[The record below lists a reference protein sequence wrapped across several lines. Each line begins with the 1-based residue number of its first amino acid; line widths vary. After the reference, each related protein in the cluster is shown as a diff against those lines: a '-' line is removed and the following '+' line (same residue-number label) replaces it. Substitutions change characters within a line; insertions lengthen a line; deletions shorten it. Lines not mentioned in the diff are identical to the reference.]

1 MSNQDVLNYCLEL
14 LQGNSEIEHIQNRN
28 IVSRAYYFTYYE
40 CVDHVQ
46 KRVGWGETNKK
57 GGVHARAISRL
68 LDQTCTDPQK
78 REDASIL
85 YTEINSLK
93 KLRVRADY
101 RLDLKITRATAE
113 YCVKEAERIGISL
126 SGL

>member
-1 MSNQDVLNYCLEL
+1 MSNQDVLSYCLEL
-14 LQGNSEIEHIQNRN
+14 LQGNSEIKHIQNRN

-40 CVDHVQ
+40 CVDHIQ
-46 KRVGWGETNKK
+46 KRLGWGETNTK

-68 LDQTCTDPQK
+68 LDQACTDPQK

-126 SGL
+126 SSL

>member
-46 KRVGWGETNKK
+46 KRLGWGETNKK

>member
-14 LQGNSEIEHIQNRN
+14 LQGDSEIEHIQNRN

-46 KRVGWGETNKK
+46 KRLGWGETNKK

-126 SGL
+126 SSL